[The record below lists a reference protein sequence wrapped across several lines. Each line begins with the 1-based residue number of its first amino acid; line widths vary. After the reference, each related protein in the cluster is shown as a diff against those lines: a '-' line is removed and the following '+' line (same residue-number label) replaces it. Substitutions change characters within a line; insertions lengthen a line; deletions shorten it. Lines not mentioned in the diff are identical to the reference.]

1 MVIDGHMSRK
11 YGQYWKRRR
20 RKVLNLCSCGLQ
32 VNFFKLNTI
41 FILLRIIKLTHL
53 FESIILTGGL
63 FKTCVTCNTG
73 NVIIDN
79 IGKDTVASI
88 Q

>member
-1 MVIDGHMSRK
+1 MEKTTEKGIKFVFMWFAS
-11 YGQYWKRRR
+11 Q
-20 RKVLNLCSCGLQ
+20 
-32 VNFFKLNTI
+32 FFKLNTI
-41 FILLRIIKLTHL
+41 FILLRIIKLIHL
-53 FESIILTGGL
+53 FECTILTGGL

-79 IGKDTVASI
+79 IGKDTFASK

>member
-1 MVIDGHMSRK
+1 MVCKSIILS
-11 YGQYWKRRR
+11 
-20 RKVLNLCSCGLQ
+20 L
-32 VNFFKLNTI
+32 TI
-41 FILLRIIKLTHL
+41 FILLRIIKLIHL
-53 FESIILTGGL
+53 FESTILTGGL

-88 Q
+88 